1 MAARQGRLTLRQ
13 LQVLHRHGD
22 RTPLHNVLVGSV
34 APAAVLA
41 EVKQWEAKLPSDQAL
56 RELRTRYRLDHG
68 ENDVVSNLQR
78 RPFGC
83 LTQRG
88 IEQMESRGVMLAAL
102 CEHEG
107 LNLSELRPSDVEV
120 HCNAYVRTQLSVQ
133 SLLTG
138 LLAKHGHLAPPV
150 NVLPPHN
157 DMIHT
162 YSVYPEIADLKHAL
176 ERESDAL
183 RAREEELAALKQ
195 ALQARLPLFSSG
207 AAAFMWSTAGDYFTC
222 RSSHDL
228 PFLPGTAELQ
238 EATLTHLAFRFH
250 EFYEHRRIRSLVASQ
265 LVDKAL
271 QEMDKAMSDTPDAKR
286 LIVYSGHDVSILA
299 VMHAI
304 DVAVVHERS
313 VWPPYSSA
321 LTLELLEDEAG
332 KWFTRVRL
340 DGEPLSLRPSTS
352 DSLVSLDDLRA
363 IIRDRIDYV
372 HQG

>member
-22 RTPLHNVLVGSV
+22 RTPLHNVLAGSV
-34 APAAVLA
+34 APAAAHA
-41 EVKQWEAKLPSDQAL
+41 EVKQWESKLPSDQTLDAL
-56 RELRTRYRLDHG
+56 RARYRLDHG
-68 ENDVVSNLQR
+68 DHEVVTNLQR

-88 IEQMESRGVMLAAL
+88 IEQMESRGAMLAAM
-102 CEHEG
+102 CEREG
-107 LNLSELRPSDVEV
+107 LSLADLRPSDVEV

-138 LLAKHGHLAPPV
+138 LLADHHHLTPPV
-150 NVLPPHN
+150 NVLPPHD

-162 YSVYPEIADLKHAL
+162 YSVYPEIGELKHAL
-176 ERESDAL
+176 EKESDVM
-183 RAREEELAALKQ
+183 RAREDEHAGLKQ

-207 AAAFMWSTAGDYFTC
+207 AAKFMWSTAGDYFTC
-222 RSSHDL
+222 RSAHDL

-238 EATLTHLAFRFH
+238 EATLNHLAFRFH
-250 EFYEHRRIRSLVASQ
+250 QFYEHRRIRSLVASQ

-271 QEMDKAMSDTPDAKR
+271 QEMVKASNETPDSKR

-304 DVAVVHERS
+304 DVAVVHERA

-332 KWFTRVRL
+332 KWYTRVRL
-340 DGEPLSLRPSTS
+340 DGEPLSLRPSSS
-352 DSLVSLDDLRA
+352 DPLVALDDLQT
-363 IIRDRIDYV
+363 IVRDRIDYV
-372 HQG
+372 HHE